1 MTTQISNTSVAQ
13 HETLQKLAIAM
24 HYKLKAARRSEL
36 IIIIIIIMRFIS
48 DKSP

>member
-1 MTTQISNTSVAQ
+1 MAVNLVYQLIKIVA
-13 HETLQKLAIAM
+13 LY
-24 HYKLKAARRSEL
+24 YKWLLLHSS